1 MPSRRSQIAMD
12 EAEIRAFLAAQ
23 RTIIL
28 TSNQRSGF
36 PHPMPMWFALD
47 ADGTVRMTTFRK
59 SQKVLNLRRDPR
71 CSLLTED
78 GEVYNELRGVLIY
91 SRAEVI
97 DDEEAAID
105 TMLQLAGNEPDDA
118 QAREAVRPIARKRVV
133 VRCPPERVISWDHRK
148 LGGRY

>member
-12 EAEIRAFLAAQ
+12 EAETRAFLAAQ